1 LYRYAAFFACNV
13 YDAPFGVG
21 RLVGVLDGRTLVNV
35 EGYVRSI
42 VAWLDKNA

>member
-1 LYRYAAFFACNV
+1 MDSETYRRARV

-21 RLVGVLDGRTLVNV
+21 HLVGVLDGRPLANV

-42 VAWLDKNA
+42 VAWLERNA